1 MQDNSI
7 KSTCSYCGVG
17 CGLLIKK
24 DSKNKVSVE
33 GDPDHPV
40 NKGMLCSKGRNL
52 HYVVNDTSDRLFYPQ
67 MRWSKSH
74 PNLDRVD
81 WDTALERAA
90 HVFKSIIKQHGPDS
104 VGFYV
109 SGQCLTE
116 EYYIANKLV
125 KGFLGTNNID
135 TNSRLCMSS
144 AVVGYKKTFGED
156 SVPISYA
163 DIELADCFLI
173 TGANP
178 AYCHPILFR
187 RIEAHKEKNPDVK
200 IIAVDPRRTDTAAY
214 ADLHLQ
220 LLPGTD
226 IILYNAIGR
235 RLLEQGLVDKDF
247 IDNHTEGFTQY
258 RAQVMQLSLK
268 EAAKQ
273 CGVPVAD
280 IKKAADIIGISKGFI
295 SMWAMG
301 LNQSVVG
308 TNKNFALLNL
318 SLITGQVGKPGSGP
332 FSLTGQ
338 PNAMGG
344 REVGGMANLL
354 AVHKDLMN
362 ENHRR
367 EVAHFWGVNEISGK
381 PGYTATQMFEA
392 LETGRLKAVWIIC
405 TNPSVSLPD
414 VRKVDK
420 ALQNAKFVV
429 VQDISKRSDTLQ
441 YADLILPAA
450 GWLEKEGTMTNSE
463 RRISHLPKVVEAPGE
478 ARPDVEILCDFA
490 QKMGFRGF
498 DYYNTS
504 EIYQEYAAMT
514 KGTNIDI
521 SYLNYDRLKNEGT
534 FQWPVNTYRHTGTPR
549 LFEDK
554 KFYTPSKKAVFN
566 IPSTLYNRSIKPDAE
581 YPFVLTTGR
590 VRDQWHTMTKTGKVS
605 RLNTHY
611 PTPVLEIHPVD
622 AVKLK
627 IREGTICEV
636 ASENGNVR
644 VKAKLT
650 DTIRQGVVFL
660 PMHWGKK
667 LASDLNRTNNLTQ
680 NMVDPQS
687 KEPDFKFTAV
697 RVEKYTKKR
706 EKIVVIGSGAAAF
719 RFIQNYRERNTQDI
733 ICVFSKEAHPFYNR
747 VLLPEYI
754 TEELSWEQLLKIKE
768 QHLSTLDI
776 RLFKNNSIVDIDK
789 KSRTLKDSQGIY
801 HAYDKLIVATGS
813 RAFVPTDVRLDLP
826 GRFTMRDKLDA
837 DRFKKYLIQSG
848 IPNDQQHVVIVGGGL
863 LGLELAAA
871 LRHKSVKIT
880 IIQRSSYLMERQLDS
895 IASNMLANNVQ
906 QRGIQIY
913 FDNEVSTVFDAE
925 ESHSLE
931 VTLKSGKVLEAN
943 AIVYA
948 VGTRPNIEIAR
959 KAGLKMGKGLRVNE
973 YMQTSDASIFALGE
987 IAEFRNQTFGI
998 TAAAEEQANILAN
1011 YLAGDISNPYK
1022 GSVLMNILKFE
1033 DLDLCSIGQV
1043 SVPKNDPSYEE
1054 VIFMDVSKQYYK
1066 KCIIKDD
1073 LLVGAILMGD
1083 KQEFAEFKNLIDSR
1097 IELAE
1102 KRELL
1107 LRGATKQEPVKGK
1120 LICSCSQVGSGNIE
1134 EAIRQGCTDFTAL
1147 CDQTGAGLGCGSCK
1161 TEVRELLTEA
1171 TVKL

>member
-1 MQDNSI
+1 
-7 KSTCSYCGVG
+7 
-17 CGLLIKK
+17 
-24 DSKNKVSVE
+24 
-33 GDPDHPV
+33 
-40 NKGMLCSKGRNL
+40 
-52 HYVVNDTSDRLFYPQ
+52 
-67 MRWSKSH
+67 
-74 PNLDRVD
+74 
-81 WDTALERAA
+81 
-90 HVFKSIIKQHGPDS
+90 
-104 VGFYV
+104 
-109 SGQCLTE
+109 
-116 EYYIANKLV
+116 
-125 KGFLGTNNID
+125 
-135 TNSRLCMSS
+135 
-144 AVVGYKKTFGED
+144 
-156 SVPISYA
+156 
-163 DIELADCFLI
+163 
-173 TGANP
+173 
-178 AYCHPILFR
+178 
-187 RIEAHKEKNPDVK
+187 
-200 IIAVDPRRTDTAAY
+200 
-214 ADLHLQ
+214 
-220 LLPGTD
+220 
-226 IILYNAIGR
+226 
-235 RLLEQGLVDKDF
+235 
-247 IDNHTEGFTQY
+247 
-258 RAQVMQLSLK
+258 MQLSLK

-837 DRFKKYLIQSG
+837 DRFKKYLMQSG

>member
-1 MQDNSI
+1 
-7 KSTCSYCGVG
+7 
-17 CGLLIKK
+17 
-24 DSKNKVSVE
+24 
-33 GDPDHPV
+33 
-40 NKGMLCSKGRNL
+40 
-52 HYVVNDTSDRLFYPQ
+52 
-67 MRWSKSH
+67 
-74 PNLDRVD
+74 
-81 WDTALERAA
+81 
-90 HVFKSIIKQHGPDS
+90 
-104 VGFYV
+104 
-109 SGQCLTE
+109 
-116 EYYIANKLV
+116 
-125 KGFLGTNNID
+125 
-135 TNSRLCMSS
+135 
-144 AVVGYKKTFGED
+144 
-156 SVPISYA
+156 
-163 DIELADCFLI
+163 
-173 TGANP
+173 
-178 AYCHPILFR
+178 
-187 RIEAHKEKNPDVK
+187 
-200 IIAVDPRRTDTAAY
+200 
-214 ADLHLQ
+214 
-220 LLPGTD
+220 
-226 IILYNAIGR
+226 
-235 RLLEQGLVDKDF
+235 
-247 IDNHTEGFTQY
+247 
-258 RAQVMQLSLK
+258 
-268 EAAKQ
+268 
-273 CGVPVAD
+273 
-280 IKKAADIIGISKGFI
+280 
-295 SMWAMG
+295 MG

-837 DRFKKYLIQSG
+837 DRFKKYLMQSG